1 MNNQVPPGMRANNY
15 WDNFRS
21 FSRQNRFTSDN
32 GPPIAAAP
40 AAAAAVVINNGDN
53 CDSRDAAAA
62 VAAADA
68 ASRVIAQVTPR
79 QLQTDPRSAGATG
92 LLNKPSFT
100 YSVGFYRMIH
110 NDRIMGVLAP

>member
-1 MNNQVPPGMRANNY
+1 MRANNY

-92 LLNKPSFT
+92 LLNRATLILGYKGHDLLGSLVKYFGQNRGQNLKIT
-100 YSVGFYRMIH
+100 R
-110 NDRIMGVLAP
+110 